1 MEDVND
7 LSNNASIESS
17 NDKDDET
24 EAVSESV
31 TVQIL
36 KSLILR

>member
-7 LSNNASIESS
+7 LSNNATIESS

-24 EAVSESV
+24 EAAQSSDDKPVPLV
-31 TVQIL
+31 G
-36 KSLILR
+36 